1 MATTRFR
8 KVLFVLGGVMALIAA
23 ILAWLLAT
31 FDPNAYKGLAIDW
44 MKTERHRE
52 LVIDGPIRLSVFP
65 RLSVQLSGVAL
76 SERDKPARFAQL
88 DEVSLSVAM
97 LPLLRK
103 RLEVD
108 RIAARGLRASY
119 RRAADGTSNIDDLL
133 DKKREP
139 AAEGGPQGEALAFD
153 VQAVNFEDLRL
164 TVHDAV
170 AQVEGDMA
178 VNHFSTGRL
187 ADQHESPV
195 ELDAQFAF
203 GQPALAG
210 RLTGKTLLKLDLK
223 ARAVALR
230 DMQLAWAGDAFGI
243 KALDMKVT
251 GALAYNG
258 TAGTLAADRLDARI
272 GAVLGA
278 LRLEGSQASVKSFSH
293 DPARQQLSLDQL
305 KLRIAGRRD
314 GHPMKVDLDW
324 PTLLVKGSTL
334 GGGPV
339 TGAITLQ
346 GPTAL
351 DATFQS
357 AAPRGTFERIEVPAF
372 ETTLK
377 GSSGPRRL
385 SGTIRSDLRLDVKA
399 LALSI
404 DALAARLRIDE
415 PSLQPLMLNAG
426 GRAGASA
433 RDASWKLSGDI
444 NANPFDTEGQVRLD
458 GKPMAI
464 TASANFKALDLNRL
478 LPAASAPAGPAPS
491 GAAPGGD
498 ALPIDLSPLRSLQG
512 RFSLHAGTFAFRQYR
527 ATNLAVNARLAG
539 GVLQVDPFAADLWK
553 GRLDLSAQADAGANR
568 MALKGVANSVD
579 IEALLKDV
587 ADKDLLEG
595 RGRVSFDLG
604 STGRTVG
611 QLKSRLHG
619 QAALQ
624 VRDGAIKG
632 INLAKQLRQ
641 VRAALSANA
650 DVDARANATEKTD
663 FSELSATFAIT
674 DGIARS
680 SDLNVKSP
688 FLRLAGEGLVDIP
701 NSRIDYTVR
710 TSVADTTMGQGG
722 AELAELRGVTIPVHL
737 TGPLDAIAWRIRW
750 SEVAADVLK
759 SRVGKKVEEQ
769 LKDELNKR
777 LGLPPRAASAPE
789 GEARRPEDELKRRL
803 RDLLK

>member
-44 MKTERHRE
+44 MKAERHRQ

-65 RLSVQLSGVAL
+65 RLTVQLSGVAL
-76 SERDKPARFAQL
+76 SERDKSALFAQL
-88 DEVSLSVAM
+88 DEVSLSVAV

-108 RIAARGLRASY
+108 RIAARGLRATY
-119 RRAADGTSNIDDLL
+119 RRAPDGTSNIDDLL
-133 DKKREP
+133 DRKREP
-139 AAEGGPQGEALAFD
+139 SAEGGPQGEALAFD
-153 VQAVNFEDLRL
+153 VQAVRFEDLRL
-164 TVHDAV
+164 TVHDAI

-178 VNHFSTGRL
+178 VNNFSTGRL

-195 ELDAQFAF
+195 ELDAQLAF
-203 GQPALAG
+203 GRPTLAG

-223 ARAVALR
+223 ARAVSLR

-251 GALAYNG
+251 GALAYDG
-258 TAGTLAADRLDARI
+258 TAGTLAADHLDARI
-272 GAVLGA
+272 GGVLGA
-278 LRLEGSQASVKSFSH
+278 LRLEDSQVSVKSFNH
-293 DPARQQLSLDQL
+293 DPARQQLALDQL

-314 GHPMKVDLDW
+314 GHPMKADLDW

-339 TGAITLQ
+339 TGAIALQ

-357 AAPRGTFERIEVPAF
+357 ASPRGNFERIEVPAF

-385 SGTIRSDLRLDVKA
+385 SGTIRSDLRLDVKS

-404 DALAARLRIDE
+404 EALAARLRIDE
-415 PSLQPLMLNAG
+415 PSLQPLLLNSG
-426 GRAGASA
+426 GRAGVSA

-444 NANPFDTEGQVRLD
+444 NANPFDTDGQVRLD
-458 GKPMAI
+458 VKPMAV

-478 LPAASAPAGPAPS
+478 LPTASAPAGSAPTGPAR
-491 GAAPGGD
+491 GGE
-498 ALPIDLSPLRSLQG
+498 AMPIDLSPLRSLQG

-527 ATNLAVNARLAG
+527 AANLAVNARLAG
-539 GVLQVDPFAADLWK
+539 GVLQVDPFGADLWK
-553 GRLDLSAQADAGANR
+553 GRLDLSAQADAGTNR
-568 MALKGVANSVD
+568 MALKGVANGVD

-604 STGRTVG
+604 STGRTVS
-611 QLKSRLHG
+611 QLKSSLHG

-650 DVDARANATEKTD
+650 DVDTRANATEKTD

-674 DGIARS
+674 DGIARN

-688 FLRLAGEGLVDIP
+688 FLRLGGEGLVDIP

-710 TSVADTTMGQGG
+710 TSVADTTKGQGG

-737 TGPLDAIAWRIRW
+737 TGPLDAVAWRIRW
-750 SEVAADVLK
+750 SAVAADVLK